1 MTMDSRLL
9 DLELKM
15 EHAQRDLE
23 ELKDLIL
30 TLTHNVLDLQYQI
43 KDLIDSK

>member
-1 MTMDSRLL
+1 MEQRIFE
-9 DLELKM
+9 LELKM

-30 TLTHNVLDLQYQI
+30 TLTHNIYDLQHQI
-43 KDLIDSK
+43 NDLIESK